1 MKPLERFLSLLFKP
15 LRMALCVRVIGFA
28 CNAHFAD
35 VAYKNMHK
43 DMRNDGVKS
52 AVCVLSQV
60 VLLVHE

>member
-1 MKPLERFLSLLFKP
+1 MTLF
-15 LRMALCVRVIGFA
+15 VRAIGFA
-28 CNAHFAD
+28 CNAGYAD